1 VIVLFVVGALSM
13 LAQVVI
19 LRELVAALFGVELLY
34 IVALGSWLAGTAAG
48 SLVGRRLPARPA
60 TAAVGCVAL
69 GLLVPIEL
77 VIIRT
82 GGVLTGAVP
91 GAYLPFP
98 EQILW
103 VLAATLPPAAVC
115 GLLFPPLTGVPSL
128 RQHGLG
134 RAYAVE
140 SAGAAVGGAAVT
152 VCFWFG
158 ASTLQVAMSATAVAL
173 AAAAVTWGPRR
184 PRRLA
189 AVLAGL
195 ALVAAAVM
203 HHARPWDLSL
213 LRWQYPSLVDA
224 RDTPYARVVLTRRE
238 GQLGVFQNGAFAFDT
253 EGPSAEAF
261 ADLSAVQHAGP
272 RRALVIGGGLEGVPA
287 ALRAHGVAAIDNLEV
302 DERAFDLVRSY
313 LAAPRR
319 GGADSPGVCVVFGEP
334 RRFLEQSD
342 PYDLILVATAEPT
355 TGESSR
361 FYTQEFFRQCAR
373 HLAPGGVLA
382 VRLPAAE
389 NVWPVPL
396 ARRTSSIFS
405 ALRHELT
412 SIEAV
417 PGATLYL
424 FASDTPLSRDPG
436 VLARRLSDRG
446 VHARLMT
453 APYLHYLYNNDRRDD
468 VRRMLAATPTGGA
481 NRDGAPVCYQYA
493 VMLWLAKFYPGLAVV
508 SGATRGPPWWLSG
521 GALLA
526 CAGGAVWLRQ
536 RARRRLTGLLFGAGL
551 IGMVLETILVLRYQV
566 ANGVMFQ
573 QVGWLLT
580 CFMAGLT
587 IGGWVSGRT
596 PQPGAVVSVRGR
608 SGWVQVTALF
618 GVAAVAWG
626 SSSVPAAAGLAGTSL
641 MLLATGLVVGA
652 CFAFAAAMWPGDRY
666 RAASSL
672 YAADVAGGAA
682 GAVLATLVLVP
693 LFGLDGS
700 ALLMAGLAALLVAF
714 LTARPAAAAR

>member
-60 TAAVGCVAL
+60 TAAAGCVAL
-69 GLLVPIEL
+69 GMLVPIEL
-77 VIIRT
+77 VLVRT

-91 GAYLPFP
+91 GAFLPFP

-103 VLAATLPPAAVC
+103 VVAATVPPSVVC
-115 GLLFPPLTGVPSL
+115 GLLFPPLTGVASL

-140 SAGAAVGGAAVT
+140 SAGAAVGGAVVT

-158 ASTLQVAMSATAVAL
+158 VSTLQVATCATVAAL
-173 AAAAVTWGPRR
+173 AAAAVTWGHRR
-184 PRRLA
+184 QLRLA
-189 AVLAGL
+189 AVLAAL
-195 ALVAAAVM
+195 ALVAGAGM
-203 HHARPWDLSL
+203 HYARPWDLSL

-238 GQLGVFQNGAFAFDT
+238 GQLAVFQNGAFAFDT
-253 EGPSAEAF
+253 EGTSAEAF
-261 ADLSAVQHAGP
+261 ADLSAVQHPGP

-287 ALRAHGVAAIDNLEV
+287 ALHAHAVAVIDNLEV

-313 LAAPRR
+313 LPAPRR
-319 GGADSPGVCVVFGEP
+319 GGADSPGVRVVFGEP

-342 PYDLILVATAEPT
+342 PYDLMLVATAEPT

-373 HLAPGGVLA
+373 HLAPGGVIA

-396 ARRTSSIFS
+396 ARRTASIFS

-412 SIEAV
+412 SIEVV

-424 FASDTPLSRDPG
+424 FASDTPLSRDPA
-436 VLARRLSDRG
+436 VFARRLSDRG

-481 NRDGAPVCYQYA
+481 NRDGAPICYQYA

-526 CAGGAVWLRQ
+526 CAGAVMWLRR
-536 RARRRLTGLLFGAGL
+536 RARRRLAGLLFGAGL
-551 IGMVLETILVLRYQV
+551 VGMVLETILLLRFQV

-587 IGGWVSGRT
+587 IGGWAFGRI
-596 PQPGAVVSVRGR
+596 PPSASAVSVRGR
-608 SGWVQVTALF
+608 SGWVPVTALF

-626 SSSVPAAAGLAGTSL
+626 SSSVPAVAGLTGTSL

-693 LFGLDGS
+693 LAGLDGS

-714 LTARPAAAAR
+714 LTAGPAAAAR

>member
-1 VIVLFVVGALSM
+1 VLFVVGALSM

-48 SLVGRRLPARPA
+48 SLAGRRLSARPA
-60 TAAVGCVAL
+60 TAAVGCVGL

-77 VIIRT
+77 VLVRT
-82 GGVLTGAVP
+82 GGVLMGAVP
-91 GAYLPFP
+91 GAFLPFP

-103 VLAATLPPAAVC
+103 VVAATVPPSVVC
-115 GLLFPPLTGVPSL
+115 GLLFPPLTGVASL

-140 SAGAAVGGAAVT
+140 SAGAAAGGAVVT
-152 VCFWFG
+152 VCFWLG
-158 ASTLQVAMSATAVAL
+158 VSTLQVATSATAVAL
-173 AAAAVTWGPRR
+173 AAAAVTWGHRR
-184 PRRLA
+184 PRRVA

-195 ALVAAAVM
+195 ALVAAAGM
-203 HHARPWDLSL
+203 HYARPWDLSL

-238 GQLGVFQNGAFAFDT
+238 GQLAVFQNGAFAFDT
-253 EGPSAEAF
+253 EGTSAEAF
-261 ADLSAVQHAGP
+261 ADLSAVQHPGP

-287 ALRAHGVAAIDNLEV
+287 ALRAHAVAVIDNLEV

-313 LAAPRR
+313 VPAPRR
-319 GGADSPGVCVVFGEP
+319 GGADFAGVRVVFGEP
-334 RRFLEQSD
+334 RRFLAQSD
-342 PYDLILVATAEPT
+342 PYDLMLVATAEPT

-373 HLAPGGVLA
+373 HLAPGGVMA

-389 NVWPVPL
+389 NVWPLPL
-396 ARRTSSIFS
+396 ARRTASIFS
-405 ALRHELT
+405 ALRHEFT
-412 SIEAV
+412 SIEVV

-424 FASDTPLSRDPG
+424 FASDTPLSRDPAVFG
-436 VLARRLSDRG
+436 RRLSDRG

-453 APYLHYLYNNDRRDD
+453 APYLHYLYSNDRHDD
-468 VRRMLAATPTGGA
+468 VLRMLAATPTGGA

-508 SGATRGPPWWLSG
+508 SGATSGPPWWLSG

-526 CAGGAVWLRQ
+526 CAGGAVWLRR

-587 IGGWVSGRT
+587 IGGWASGRT
-596 PQPGAVVSVRGR
+596 PQPGTAASVHERR
-608 SGWVQVTALF
+608 GWVPVTALF
-618 GVAAVAWG
+618 GVAAAAWG
-626 SSSVPAAAGLAGTSL
+626 SSSVPAVAGLIATSL

-652 CFAFAAAMWPGDRY
+652 CFAFAAAMWPGDRH

-693 LFGLDGS
+693 LAGLDGS
-700 ALLMAGLAALLVAF
+700 ALLMAGLAALLVVF

>member
-48 SLVGRRLPARPA
+48 SLSGRRLPARPA
-60 TAAVGCVAL
+60 TAAAGCVAL

-82 GGVLTGAVP
+82 GGVLMGAVP

-103 VLAATLPPAAVC
+103 VLAATIPPAAVC
-115 GLLFPPLTGVPSL
+115 GLLFPPLTGAASL

-158 ASTLQVAMSATAVAL
+158 VSTLQVALSATAVAL
-173 AAAAVTWGPRR
+173 AAAAATWGPRR

-195 ALVAAAVM
+195 ALVAAAGM
-203 HHARPWDLSL
+203 RYSRPWDLSL

-238 GQLGVFQNGAFAFDT
+238 GQLAVFQNGAFAFDT
-253 EGPSAEAF
+253 EGTSAEAF
-261 ADLSAVQHAGP
+261 ADVAAVQHPGP

-287 ALRAHGVAAIDNLEV
+287 ALRAHAVAVIDNLEV
-302 DERAFDLVRSY
+302 DERAFDLVRSHVP
-313 LAAPRR
+313 APRR
-319 GGADSPGVCVVFGEP
+319 GGADSAGVRVVFGEP
-334 RRFLEQSD
+334 RRFLEQSK

-373 HLAPGGVLA
+373 HLAPGGVIA

-389 NVWPVPL
+389 NVWPLPL
-396 ARRTSSIFS
+396 ARRTASIFS

-412 SIEAV
+412 SIEVV

-424 FASDTPLSRDPG
+424 FASDTPLSRDPA
-436 VLARRLSDRG
+436 VFARRLSDRG

-453 APYLHYLYNNDRRDD
+453 APYLHYLYNNDRYDD
-468 VRRMLAATPTGGA
+468 VRRMLAATPAGGA
-481 NRDGAPVCYQYA
+481 NRDAAPICYQYA
-493 VMLWLAKFYPGLAVV
+493 VMLWLAKFYPGLAVM
-508 SGATRGPPWWLSG
+508 SGARRGPPWWLSG

-526 CAGGAVWLRQ
+526 LAGVAVWLRR
-536 RARRRLTGLLFGAGL
+536 RAQRRLTGLLFGAGF
-551 IGMVLETILVLRYQV
+551 IGMVIESILLLRYQV

-580 CFMAGLT
+580 CFMTGLA
-587 IGGWVSGRT
+587 IGGWAYGRT
-596 PQPGAVVSVRGR
+596 PQPGAAASAHERR
-608 SGWVQVTALF
+608 GWVPVTALF

-626 SSSVPAAAGLAGTSL
+626 SSSVPAAAGLIATSL

-652 CFAFAAAMWPGDRY
+652 CFAFAAAMWLGDRH

-693 LFGLDGS
+693 LVGLDGS
-700 ALLMAGLAALLVAF
+700 ALLMAGLAAVLGLLI
-714 LTARPAAAAR
+714 ARPAAAAR